1 MKENQNKI
9 ELKSLNQECYERIK
23 QEILMG
29 HMDWGQRIDI
39 IQIAGNYGISRS
51 PVVKAVDRLSMEGFI
66 DILPNKGSFVARPSL
81 QRINEVTEIRLML
94 ETYSLKLSMEKER
107 KKLLQD
113 LQENQKLVAEEK
125 NKFEDF
131 LLYDRNFH
139 LIIARHTGNSRLLE
153 LFENT
158 RNQVEFFR
166 IHTFIPAQVSLAI
179 RRHTEI
185 IEAITD
191 NNRERGIERLEIHLK
206 EVYNDSI
213 KSFPSETVH
222 TSG

>member
-94 ETYSLKLSMEKER
+94 ETYSLKLSMEKNEKTSPGPTGKSKAR
-107 KKLLQD
+107 CRG
-113 LQENQKLVAEEK
+113 K